1 MKKALLNCDVGEGM
15 GNDEQLMPFIQ
26 YANIACGYHAGNVNT
41 MQETIQLC
49 KLYNVAIGA
58 HPSFLDRENFGR
70 IEKTIP
76 VHELYELVT
85 QQLLLFNEVVNA
97 MDARLHHVKPHGAL
111 YNLSARD
118 PLTAHIVARA
128 VRDFN
133 SDLVLVG
140 LSGSHSITEAQKL
153 GLKTANESF
162 ADRTYGDDGQLT
174 PRSRPDATINNTI
187 EMMKQVFQL
196 VNEGTVTTT
205 TGNIFPI
212 ATDTICLHGDG
223 AYAVEFAKSI
233 FAIL

>member
-70 IEKTIP
+70 IEKIIP